1 VSSIAKRPNPIKKTT
16 TVSSERFLI
25 KSARLLARGVSPLFH
40 GTRYLSQIL
49 RCGALRAAEIGDCV
63 VCFTRSPE
71 EAAFWA
77 TLKRDDGNELGAVL
91 VFDRDRLRTRYRL
104 DAGNAS
110 ELRDEHEERV
120 WFRDISLGCALI
132 GVVEERPLQISLGTI
147 RSVS

>member
-1 VSSIAKRPNPIKKTT
+1 VVRSREVGPMMKRSI
-16 TVSSERFLI
+16 SSERFLI
-25 KSARLLARGVSPLFH
+25 ESARLLARGVSPLFH

-49 RCGALRAAEIGDCV
+49 QYGALRAAEIGDCV

-77 TLKRDDGNELGAVL
+77 TLERDDGNELGAVL

-104 DAGNAS
+104 DPVNAS

-120 WFRDISLGCALI
+120 WCRDISLGCALI
-132 GVVEERPLQISLGTI
+132 GIVQERALQMSLGTS